1 MLTIEKIQE
10 IIGLKP
16 IIDCV
21 LTVKYKKSQHKVKL
35 PCLKEKVYRLP
46 IELYKRARRKSN

>member
-46 IELYKRARRKSN
+46 IELYKRARRK